1 MKSFNVL
8 ILSCDSSPLAN
19 TRAPH
24 VLHRNIIRPV
34 FVGLRVAIELQ
45 KRQYTVRS
53 HGSRAVNLLTTMIR
67 NGQLYIAPKE
77 RTIGIQHP
85 IFLR

>member
-34 FVGLRVAIELQ
+34 FVGLRVAIVLQ

-53 HGSRAVNLLTTMIR
+53 HGSRAVNLLLLFQSMRTFFDFSIL
-67 NGQLYIAPKE
+67 QLRFCEHY
-77 RTIGIQHP
+77 
-85 IFLR
+85 LM

>member
-24 VLHRNIIRPV
+24 VLHRNIIGPV
-34 FVGLRVAIELQ
+34 FVGLRVAIVLQ

-53 HGSRAVNLLTTMIR
+53 HGS
-67 NGQLYIAPKE
+67 
-77 RTIGIQHP
+77 
-85 IFLR
+85 